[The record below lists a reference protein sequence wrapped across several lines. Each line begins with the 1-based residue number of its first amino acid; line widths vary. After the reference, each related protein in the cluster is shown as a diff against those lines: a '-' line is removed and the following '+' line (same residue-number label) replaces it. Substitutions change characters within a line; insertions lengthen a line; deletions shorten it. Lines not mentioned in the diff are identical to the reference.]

1 MLEINFW
8 TAKRGYIYLE
18 DMVVLIHFGNAKR
31 GNINL
36 EDIVVLKES
45 PKTIEEM
52 LVIIFGTAKRGYI

>member
-1 MLEINFW
+1 M
-8 TAKRGYIYLE
+8 E

-36 EDIVVLKES
+36 EDIVLLKES

-52 LVIIFGTAKRGYI
+52 LVIKEGIFTWKAWLC

>member
-1 MLEINFW
+1 M
-8 TAKRGYIYLE
+8 E

-52 LVIIFGTAKRGYI
+52 LVIIFGTAKRGYIYLKDMVVLIHFRKR